1 VKNHK
6 FEDIIIAEGA
16 RGERLVEIDG
26 KLELVHIYTM
36 TVELET
42 DNPRPVVLLINPD
55 DFEDVLEW
63 DVNVT
68 GNFFQERATSLAKE
82 KRGKLSFGE
91 ITLYISSYA
100 RKGIVTMT
108 IGNKVGFLVKKPVAN
123 SNT

>member
-63 DVNVT
+63 DVNIT
-68 GNFFQERATSLAKE
+68 GDSFQERAASLAKE
-82 KRGKLSFGE
+82 KKGKLTLGE
-91 ITLYISSYA
+91 VTLYISSYA